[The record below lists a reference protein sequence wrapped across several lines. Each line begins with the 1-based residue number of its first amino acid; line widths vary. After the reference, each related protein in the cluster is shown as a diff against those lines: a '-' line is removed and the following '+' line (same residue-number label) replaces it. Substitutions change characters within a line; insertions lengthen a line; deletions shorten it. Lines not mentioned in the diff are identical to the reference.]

1 MARKPAPSAYIL
13 ALTLR
18 DAVRKNEE
26 KKARIYKSNESRRQL
41 NAQYRKEGLPRKYWF
56 EEIPEDFTLFWANVT
71 QRLEGLQDI
80 SEGLSIIQ
88 DADYRAI
95 IFDAVKQPYNKV
107 RKSKGFQNLV
117 PVLETLRRYDVLDE
131 RQPMQMTEE
140 EARDLADLIWAQEL
154 EKFEKH
160 GLDPINKQ
168 IITNKVARELAEAN
182 VKYIGEEII
191 DVQFN
196 DTELDAYEL
205 AHEDV
210 IELLSKGIYVAYELF
225 DYDPAISTEEN
236 TKWVRHAV
244 CMYNCMLEK
253 DMDDERIDNLVQ
265 QIITVFLY
273 MQQLIE

>member
-1 MARKPAPSAYIL
+1 MPRKPAPSAYIL

-18 DAVRKNEE
+18 EAVRKNDE
-26 KKARIYKSNESRRQL
+26 KRANILKANESRRQI
-41 NAQYRKEGLPRKYWF
+41 NARYAEVGLPKEHWF

-80 SEGLSIIQ
+80 SEGLTIIQ

-107 RKSKGFQNLV
+107 RKSKGFGNLV

-154 EKFEKH
+154 EKFEQH

-196 DTELDAYEL
+196 DAELDAYEC

-210 IELLSKGIYVAYELF
+210 MELLSKGINVAYELF
-225 DYDPAISTEEN
+225 DYDPAVSTEEN